1 MKASVLAETLAV
13 LVILGFSMQSAWADE
28 GYGHA
33 GQQGMG
39 PGMGGHREG
48 TGHYLRHL
56 MRHQKEIGLTAEQV
70 AKLKAI
76 QLDLDRTRIRTKAKV
91 LGAAGELAALVGD
104 GKADWWWMEAKV

>member
-56 MRHQKEIGLTAEQV
+56 MRHQKGIGLKAEHE
-70 AKLKAI
+70 KMMREHRKGEMGRGTMRGGGPGGSSKMESKTGEE
-76 QLDLDRTRIRTKAKV
+76 RTERTQ
-91 LGAAGELAALVGD
+91 
-104 GKADWWWMEAKV
+104 